1 LPLNL
6 RVRVDPDQ
14 ILDLPLDSARW
25 QISGQSS
32 QLTTGTGRQRSP
44 YAVIQLSRS
53 EPTFARGGCQRLDNT
68 IPIRMRH
75 PQLRSR
81 ILVWRAASR
90 QGITCHDFIL
100 VARVA
105 PGNGCRASPRR
116 TAT

>member
-53 EPTFARGGCQRLDNT
+53 EPTFARGCQRLDNT

-100 VARVA
+100 VASVA
-105 PGNGCRASPRR
+105 PGNGCASPRR